1 MEHGT
6 KFALI
11 WTTMMDHSFAT
22 KLGFIIT
29 PWLMQK
35 ALLQSTANI
44 DLDHHDEH

>member
-11 WTTMMDHSFAT
+11 WTTMMDHSFAI
-22 KLGFIIT
+22 KLGFIT
-29 PWLMQK
+29 PMLMQK